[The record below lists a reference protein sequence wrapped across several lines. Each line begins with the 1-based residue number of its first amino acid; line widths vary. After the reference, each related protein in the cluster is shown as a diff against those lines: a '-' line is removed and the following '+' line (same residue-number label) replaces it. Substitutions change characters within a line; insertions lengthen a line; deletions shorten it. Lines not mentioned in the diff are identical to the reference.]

1 MQSKIMII
9 FNFVNKCRIQDSI
22 FLEKIRFEN
31 SLSDALKHRLFC
43 LDLVSAISI
52 YVYTQCEAIK
62 EKTYNFFI
70 TNGCIGDIDND
81 TK

>member
-1 MQSKIMII
+1 MII

-52 YVYTQCEAIK
+52 YVYTQCE
-62 EKTYNFFI
+62 
-70 TNGCIGDIDND
+70 
-81 TK
+81 